1 MTFNT
6 ISTKKKMKRISKNY
20 TPKKDIL
27 RERQTDTNVKQNIV
41 VDAVLNYM
49 FVQHQEK
56 RTLKNENKKRTNRQ
70 SVASHVIGNVLWL
83 SNHK

>member
-1 MTFNT
+1 MQY
-6 ISTKKKMKRISKNY
+6 TKKKDK
-20 TPKKDIL
+20 L
-27 RERQTDTNVKQNIV
+27 REKQTDTNVKQNIV
-41 VDAVLNYM
+41 VDAVSNYM

-70 SVASHVIGNVLWL
+70 SVASYVIGNVLWL

>member
-1 MTFNT
+1 MDICN
-6 ISTKKKMKRISKNY
+6 
-20 TPKKDIL
+20 TPKKKKDKL

-56 RTLKNENKKRTNRQ
+56 RTLKNENKKKKRTNRQ
-70 SVASHVIGNVLWL
+70 SVASYVVGNVLWL